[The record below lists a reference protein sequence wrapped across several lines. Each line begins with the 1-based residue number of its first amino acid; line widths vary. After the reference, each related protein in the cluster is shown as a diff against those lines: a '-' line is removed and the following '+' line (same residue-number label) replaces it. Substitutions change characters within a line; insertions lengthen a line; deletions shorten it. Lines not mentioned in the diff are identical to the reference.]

1 MLPAFIVPAIKIGAV
16 LLGVGGATAGVHG
29 VSQIKKAK
37 RIGQNAQKRH
47 KQAIS
52 RVHSSRNQVTER
64 ARSYGRYLLSLEQG
78 TLTEMADLLEALQKK
93 ARIGALKIPKGAEIQ
108 VRTLKEFKQK
118 VLDPPQDVAGVIGV
132 VGTGAAA
139 SSSTL
144 GLVGLLG
151 TASTGTAISS
161 LSGAAATNA
170 TLAWL
175 GGGPLAAGGGGI
187 ASGTLVL
194 GGTTI
199 APALAVGGFYLASK
213 GEKALTDARRY
224 EKNCNTQIAKL
235 NTLGEFLKKLELR
248 IEEFHNLAKKLN
260 RRARYAMAKID
271 PVTFNPTDDEA
282 VMDLTTALQLV
293 RALSE
298 VIRTPLVSQNG
309 NLTVASHKVY
319 LKYEE
324 LAKD

>member
-1 MLPAFIVPAIKIGAV
+1 MLPAFIVAAIKIGVV
-16 LLGVGGATAGVHG
+16 LLGAGGATAGAHG
-29 VSQIKKAK
+29 VAKIKKAK

-47 KQAIS
+47 NRAIS
-52 RVHSSRNQVTER
+52 GIHSRRNQVTER
-64 ARSYGRYLLSLEQG
+64 ARSYGHYLLRLEQG

-93 ARIGALKIPKGAEIQ
+93 ARIGALKIPKSAEIQ
-108 VRTLKEFKQK
+108 VRTLKEFKQR
-118 VLDPPQDVAGVIGV
+118 VLDPPQDAAGVIGV

-175 GGGPLAAGGGGI
+175 GGGPLAAGGGGV
-187 ASGTLVL
+187 AAGTLVL
-194 GGTTI
+194 SGITV
-199 APALAVGGFYLASK
+199 APTLVVGGFYLASK
-213 GEKALTDARRY
+213 GEKALTEARRY
-224 EKNCNTQIAKL
+224 EKSCNTQVAKL
-235 NTLGEFLKKLELR
+235 NTLGEFLKKLEWR
-248 IEEFHNLAKKLN
+248 IEEFQDLAKKLN

-271 PVTFNPTDDEA
+271 PATFNPTDDAA
-282 VMDLTTALQLV
+282 VTDLTTALQLV

-309 NLTVASHKVY
+309 NLSVASHKVY

-324 LAKD
+324 LARD

>member
-16 LLGVGGATAGVHG
+16 LLGAGGATAGVYG

-52 RVHSSRNQVTER
+52 RVHCSRNQVTER
-64 ARSYGRYLLSLEQG
+64 ARSYGRYLLGLEQG
-78 TLTEMADLLEALQKK
+78 TLTEMAELLEALQKK
-93 ARIGALKIPKGAEIQ
+93 SRIRALKIPKSAEIQ

-118 VLDPPQDVAGVIGV
+118 VLDPPQDAAGVVGVIG
-132 VGTGAAA
+132 
-139 SSSTL
+139 
-144 GLVGLLG
+144 
-151 TASTGTAISS
+151 TGTAISS

-175 GGGPLAAGGGGI
+175 GGGPLAAGGGGV

-194 GGTTI
+194 SGITV

-213 GEKALTDARRY
+213 GEKALTEARRY

-235 NTLGEFLKKLELR
+235 NTVGEFLKKLELR

-271 PVTFNPTDDEA
+271 PATFNPTDDEA
-282 VMDLTTALQLV
+282 VTDLTTALQLV

-298 VIRTPLVSQNG
+298 VIRAPLVSQSG